1 MRFLDTAR
9 RYPLAALI
17 AIAALLIRMLLI
29 PLLGYANPYHTVWAA
44 VVFSAW
50 YCGLGPSILTTL
62 ICAFGVWFWFLPI
75 FGSFVFQDVKGEI
88 TGLVGFLTLSGFII
102 ALGESNRR
110 AKTKF
115 ATELERREALE
126 RDLRLAHAE
135 LEDRVRAR
143 TADLDS
149 ANQSLRRLS
158 GSLLQL
164 QDEERRRLSRELHDS
179 IGQMLAAIKM
189 NIAMVRSTPLDPAAQ
204 RAAADNDS
212 LIDQVTREIRTISHL
227 LHPPLLDEIGLSS
240 ALRWYVEGFSERSK
254 IAVTLHFDNSIG
266 RLPAESEIA
275 LFRIVQE
282 CLTNIHR
289 HSGSRTA
296 AVRLLKRDNECLLEI
311 EDQGVGL
318 PEAKRARLSSFA
330 EMGVGFRGMNERVA
344 QLGGALEVRSDSKGT
359 VVIAR
364 LPAPANVEAI
374 PQLASL

>member
-1 MRFLDTAR
+1 
-9 RYPLAALI
+9 
-17 AIAALLIRMLLI
+17 
-29 PLLGYANPYHTVWAA
+29 
-44 VVFSAW
+44 
-50 YCGLGPSILTTL
+50 
-62 ICAFGVWFWFLPI
+62 
-75 FGSFVFQDVKGEI
+75 
-88 TGLVGFLTLSGFII
+88 
-102 ALGESNRR
+102 
-110 AKTKF
+110 
-115 ATELERREALE
+115 
-126 RDLRLAHAE
+126 
-135 LEDRVRAR
+135 
-143 TADLDS
+143 
-149 ANQSLRRLS
+149 
-158 GSLLQL
+158 
-164 QDEERRRLSRELHDS
+164 
-179 IGQMLAAIKM
+179 MLAAIKM

-275 LFRIVQE
+275 LFCIVQE